1 MARSRVVDA
10 PSSTSRDDAPSSTTN
25 ASARFVA
32 GCASGAVSRIATQ
45 PLEVRRLRVMTG
57 RGSNESTSLRA
68 IYRTE
73 GASALFAG
81 TKASVA
87 RHAPAKG
94 LNFLVFGAVKEALRR
109 ARAAAGTST
118 SNAARASDALISGAV
133 AGLSSLALLYPLDS
147 LLVRQATGGPSAAT
161 LGLGR
166 GLRKIFRDEGARGL
180 YRGAL
185 PAAIAVVP
193 EAAIT
198 FGSYDL
204 MRDWYGRR
212 AKSAA
217 RTAAAAAAPSLAFG
231 MISAACGQAVSF
243 PLDVVSRRMVVER
256 GGFLAVAR
264 ALFRDRGLRGFY
276 AGLRATTVKTIP
288 MSSLSF
294 FAYECAMRA
303 LAPGDA

>member
-118 SNAARASDALISGAV
+118 SNAAHASDALISGAV

>member
-118 SNAARASDALISGAV
+118 SNAAHASDALISGAV

-147 LLVRQATGGPSAAT
+147 LLVRQAPGGPRAQSRP
-161 LGLGR
+161 LGGPER
-166 GLRKIFRDEGARGL
+166 Q
-180 YRGAL
+180 
-185 PAAIAVVP
+185 VV
-193 EAAIT
+193 EAAAKA
-198 FGSYDL
+198 FWS
-204 MRDWYGRR
+204 GRHQKPR
-212 AKSAA
+212 NDAK
-217 RTAAAAAAPSLAFG
+217 
-231 MISAACGQAVSF
+231 
-243 PLDVVSRRMVVER
+243 
-256 GGFLAVAR
+256 
-264 ALFRDRGLRGFY
+264 
-276 AGLRATTVKTIP
+276 
-288 MSSLSF
+288 
-294 FAYECAMRA
+294 
-303 LAPGDA
+303 